1 MQSRLIDNGGRNT
14 RIFPT
19 LQLIKQVLEVS
30 KLTVQSLTR
39 LPIFKDKFDF
49 TQVLKY
55 AIV

>member
-1 MQSRLIDNGGRNT
+1 M
-14 RIFPT
+14 
-19 LQLIKQVLEVS
+19 IKQVLEVS